1 MSTVHQELE
10 LITHIKAGMLQKLR
24 SNNLKQGWKN
34 TDVSTLFRFL
44 LEEVKELQHEIHH
57 GGGERSIYWECC
69 DIANYAAMIADAA
82 KIEAKKK
89 APAAKNPKQEELF

>member
-1 MSTVHQELE
+1 MSAIHEEIEIVS
-10 LITHIKAGMLQKLR
+10 HIQTGMLQKLR
-24 SNNLKQGWKN
+24 SNKHKPIWK
-34 TDVSTLFRFL
+34 TADVSTLFRFL

-69 DIANYAAMIADAA
+69 DIANFAAMIADAA

-89 APAAKNPKQEELF
+89 APARKNPKQEELF